1 MALVEGFG
9 DEVIQFFG
17 ILFIIVLIIL
27 LWMSTQVVEMQIFRG
42 AVFILE
48 RRTRRR
54 HNIVLPPRV
63 SQGTLIPSMRM
74 FSKLFYSYCVL
85 YISFIIFLFCSIDF
99 IGYYMYSCICCI
111 YYLVNGSTGMHNTE
125 FRGH

>member
-17 ILFIIVLIIL
+17 ILFIVLLIVL
-27 LWMSTQVVEMQIFRG
+27 LWMSTQVAEMQIFRG

-54 HNIVLPPRV
+54 HHDTRITPITPIQTN
-63 SQGTLIPSMRM
+63 SM
-74 FSKLFYSYCVL
+74 YIL
-85 YISFIIFLFCSIDF
+85 Y
-99 IGYYMYSCICCI
+99 YY
-111 YYLVNGSTGMHNTE
+111 
-125 FRGH
+125 

>member
-17 ILFIIVLIIL
+17 ILFIIVLIVL
-27 LWMSTQVVEMQIFRG
+27 LWMSTQVAELQIFRG

-54 HNIVLPPRV
+54 HHDAPRIVPLTPV
-63 SQGTLIPSMRM
+63 QSISECIMYFHSHMQIFSLRM
-74 FSKLFYSYCVL
+74 AHY
-85 YISFIIFLFCSIDF
+85 
-99 IGYYMYSCICCI
+99 
-111 YYLVNGSTGMHNTE
+111 
-125 FRGH
+125 

>member
-1 MALVEGFG
+1 MYKYVAMALVEGFG

-17 ILFIIVLIIL
+17 IFFIVVLIIL

-54 HNIVLPPRV
+54 HNDISLAHRI

-74 FSKLFYSYCVL
+74 LTELFYFYCVL
-85 YISFIIFLFCSIDF
+85 FYTFFAVLI
-99 IGYYMYSCICCI
+99 
-111 YYLVNGSTGMHNTE
+111 
-125 FRGH
+125 

>member
-17 ILFIIVLIIL
+17 GLFIVVLIIL
-27 LWMSTQVVEMQIFRG
+27 LWMSTQVAEMQIFRG

-54 HNIVLPPRV
+54 HHDTPRA
-63 SQGTLIPSMRM
+63 IPSAPVQSL
-74 FSKLFYSYCVL
+74 SKCINLIY
-85 YISFIIFLFCSIDF
+85 FIDQWQFLEIKVT
-99 IGYYMYSCICCI
+99 
-111 YYLVNGSTGMHNTE
+111 LL
-125 FRGH
+125 

>member
-17 ILFIIVLIIL
+17 VLFVVVLIVL
-27 LWMSTQVVEMQIFRG
+27 LWMSTRVAEMQIIRG

-54 HNIVLPPRV
+54 HHDTPRV
-63 SQGTLIPSMRM
+63 IPNEPVQSCECITILILCILNLSMKDQG
-74 FSKLFYSYCVL
+74 
-85 YISFIIFLFCSIDF
+85 
-99 IGYYMYSCICCI
+99 
-111 YYLVNGSTGMHNTE
+111 GS
-125 FRGH
+125 

>member
-17 ILFIIVLIIL
+17 VLFVVVLIVL
-27 LWMSTQVVEMQIFRG
+27 LWMSTQVAEMQIFRG

-54 HNIVLPPRV
+54 HHDTARVTPVSTYAPISMYKNIHILLRY
-63 SQGTLIPSMRM
+63 TNR
-74 FSKLFYSYCVL
+74 
-85 YISFIIFLFCSIDF
+85 
-99 IGYYMYSCICCI
+99 
-111 YYLVNGSTGMHNTE
+111 
-125 FRGH
+125 

>member
-17 ILFIIVLIIL
+17 VLFVVVLIVL
-27 LWMSTQVVEMQIFRG
+27 LWMSTQVAEMQIFRG

-54 HNIVLPPRV
+54 HHDTTRV
-63 SQGTLIPSMRM
+63 TSITPAQSISMID
-74 FSKLFYSYCVL
+74 SCYNNCFYP
-85 YISFIIFLFCSIDF
+85 
-99 IGYYMYSCICCI
+99 
-111 YYLVNGSTGMHNTE
+111 
-125 FRGH
+125 

>member
-17 ILFIIVLIIL
+17 ILFIVGLIVL
-27 LWMSTQVVEMQIFRG
+27 LWMSTQVAEMQIFRG

-54 HNIVLPPRV
+54 HDTTRATPTTSAQPISMYML
-63 SQGTLIPSMRM
+63 LI
-74 FSKLFYSYCVL
+74 
-85 YISFIIFLFCSIDF
+85 SI
-99 IGYYMYSCICCI
+99 
-111 YYLVNGSTGMHNTE
+111 N
-125 FRGH
+125 

>member
-17 ILFIIVLIIL
+17 ILFVVVLIVL
-27 LWMSTQVVEMQIFRG
+27 LWMSTQVTEMQIFRG

-54 HNIVLPPRV
+54 HHDSTRAAP
-63 SQGTLIPSMRM
+63 LIPNQSI
-74 FSKLFYSYCVL
+74 SK
-85 YISFIIFLFCSIDF
+85 FII
-99 IGYYMYSCICCI
+99 YYY
-111 YYLVNGSTGMHNTE
+111 
-125 FRGH
+125 

>member
-17 ILFIIVLIIL
+17 ILFIVVLIVL
-27 LWMSTQVVEMQIFRG
+27 LWMSTQVAEMQIFRG

-54 HNIVLPPRV
+54 HHDTARVNPVIPVQSISMYYIINYIMILFNLNIL
-63 SQGTLIPSMRM
+63 
-74 FSKLFYSYCVL
+74 
-85 YISFIIFLFCSIDF
+85 
-99 IGYYMYSCICCI
+99 
-111 YYLVNGSTGMHNTE
+111 
-125 FRGH
+125 

>member
-17 ILFIIVLIIL
+17 VLFVIVLIVL
-27 LWMSTQVVEMQIFRG
+27 LWMSTQVVERQIFRG

-54 HNIVLPPRV
+54 NHDATRT
-63 SQGTLIPSMRM
+63 TLAPIQSISM
-74 FSKLFYSYCVL
+74 
-85 YISFIIFLFCSIDF
+85 
-99 IGYYMYSCICCI
+99 
-111 YYLVNGSTGMHNTE
+111 
-125 FRGH
+125 

>member
-17 ILFIIVLIIL
+17 ILFVVVLIVL
-27 LWMSTQVVEMQIFRG
+27 LWMSTQVAEMQIFRG

-54 HNIVLPPRV
+54 HHDTTRAASSVPNQ
-63 SQGTLIPSMRM
+63 ST
-74 FSKLFYSYCVL
+74 SK
-85 YISFIIFLFCSIDF
+85 FII
-99 IGYYMYSCICCI
+99 YYS
-111 YYLVNGSTGMHNTE
+111 
-125 FRGH
+125 

>member
-1 MALVEGFG
+1 MALIEGFG

-17 ILFIIVLIIL
+17 VLFTVVLIVL

-54 HNIVLPPRV
+54 HNDIPLVQRMTQ
-63 SQGTLIPSMRM
+63 STAIPS
-74 FSKLFYSYCVL
+74 
-85 YISFIIFLFCSIDF
+85 IS
-99 IGYYMYSCICCI
+99 M
-111 YYLVNGSTGMHNTE
+111 
-125 FRGH
+125 

>member
-17 ILFIIVLIIL
+17 ILFVVVLIVL
-27 LWMSTQVVEMQIFRG
+27 LWMSTQVAEMQIFRG

-54 HNIVLPPRV
+54 HHDTTRAASLVPNQ
-63 SQGTLIPSMRM
+63 ST
-74 FSKLFYSYCVL
+74 SK
-85 YISFIIFLFCSIDF
+85 FII
-99 IGYYMYSCICCI
+99 YYS
-111 YYLVNGSTGMHNTE
+111 
-125 FRGH
+125 

>member
-17 ILFIIVLIIL
+17 ILFIVALIVL
-27 LWMSTQVVEMQIFRG
+27 LWMSTQVAEMQIFRG

-54 HNIVLPPRV
+54 HHDTARV
-63 SQGTLIPSMRM
+63 TPVIPVQSISMYIIIHYIM
-74 FSKLFYSYCVL
+74 ILLFYNKY
-85 YISFIIFLFCSIDF
+85 FNLF
-99 IGYYMYSCICCI
+99 
-111 YYLVNGSTGMHNTE
+111 
-125 FRGH
+125 

>member
-17 ILFIIVLIIL
+17 ILFVVVLIVL
-27 LWMSTQVVEMQIFRG
+27 LWMSTQVAEMQIFRG

-54 HNIVLPPRV
+54 HHDATRAAPLVPNQSI
-63 SQGTLIPSMRM
+63 
-74 FSKLFYSYCVL
+74 SK
-85 YISFIIFLFCSIDF
+85 FII
-99 IGYYMYSCICCI
+99 YYYYS
-111 YYLVNGSTGMHNTE
+111 
-125 FRGH
+125 

>member
-17 ILFIIVLIIL
+17 ILFVVVLIIL
-27 LWMSTQVVEMQIFRG
+27 LWMSTQVAEMQIFRG

-54 HNIVLPPRV
+54 HHDATRAAPA
-63 SQGTLIPSMRM
+63 IPVQSL
-74 FSKLFYSYCVL
+74 SK
-85 YISFIIFLFCSIDF
+85 YIIL
-99 IGYYMYSCICCI
+99 I
-111 YYLVNGSTGMHNTE
+111 YYCCLTHQYCLDKSFLKNHLRKLKFV
-125 FRGH
+125 

>member
-17 ILFIIVLIIL
+17 ILFIVVLIVL
-27 LWMSTQVVEMQIFRG
+27 LWMSTQVAEMQIFRG

-54 HNIVLPPRV
+54 HLDVTR
-63 SQGTLIPSMRM
+63 SIPLTPVQTTSM
-74 FSKLFYSYCVL
+74 CIL
-85 YISFIIFLFCSIDF
+85 Y
-99 IGYYMYSCICCI
+99 Y
-111 YYLVNGSTGMHNTE
+111 
-125 FRGH
+125 